1 MRSKIG
7 VTDWDFEI
15 EGTVPGPK
23 TETLPIHAPYS
34 CPGVVSRQQSQYI
47 KKISYRS
54 LRCDGPQSKGR
65 IYSARHGN
73 LRLSPRATPRDDVT
87 DIFRPGKAASASP
100 SPQYVESYFR
110 YLPPSLIFFQDEFL
124 SCSSGQSTPPD
135 GKAIHNKDH
144 GACDNRSHNKP

>member
-23 TETLPIHAPYS
+23 TETLPIHALYS

-47 KKISYRS
+47 KKYPIEAS
-54 LRCDGPQSKGR
+54 
-65 IYSARHGN
+65 
-73 LRLSPRATPRDDVT
+73 DVT
-87 DIFRPGKAASASP
+87 DRKAKAGYTPHAMVTYDFPHVPRRGTTSPTSSGRGKQHLHSMLNP
-100 SPQYVESYFR
+100 TFVTYH
-110 YLPPSLIFFQDEFL
+110 LIFFQDEFL
-124 SCSSGQSTPPD
+124 SCSRGQSTPPD